1 MIQVINGKRYDSQKS
16 TTIGTISKGTGRTTT
31 LEKTKKGNFFFYHDT
46 QWQGEVDSIE
56 PISKEEA
63 IVQYGNIIGEADV
76 DYESTF
82 GEEPEEA

>member
-16 TTIGTISKGTGRTTT
+16 ETIGTISKGTGRTTT
-31 LEKTKKGNFFFYHDT
+31 LEKTKKGNFFLYHCT
-46 QWQGEVDSIE
+46 QWEGEINSID
-56 PISKEEA
+56 PISKEKA
-63 IVQYGNIIGEADV
+63 VKQYGDIIGEADV

>member
-16 TTIGTISKGTGRTTT
+16 ETIGAVSKGTSRKTT
-31 LEKTKKGNFFFYHDT
+31 LEKTKKGNFFLYHYT
-46 QWQGEVDSIE
+46 QWQGEVDFIE

-63 IVQYGNIIGEADV
+63 IVQYGNIIGEADI